1 MSTTAPTTDTPPT
14 LADTPPTLEQQDGLS
29 LDQLRGGLQGFSE
42 RWLPR
47 VDELHGFFERWDQAW
62 NTHDLDLLGTL
73 VTEDILCD
81 DPAMFGQTVESREE
95 FLAFLE
101 DLFRAFPDVRFQ
113 ATGDLYLALGGGGI
127 ALPWRM
133 TGSFTGE
140 LRTWSKN
147 REAQPHTTQP
157 TGKTFDLEGVDLY
170 EFRDGL
176 LTNYS
181 IVYDLLGFSAQIG
194 LMG

>member
-1 MSTTAPTTDTPPT
+1 MATAQSTGDQ
-14 LADTPPTLEQQDGLS
+14 DVSVLEELEAGLS
-29 LDQLRGGLQGFSE
+29 GFSE

-47 VDELHGFFERWDQAW
+47 ADELHNFFERWDQAW

-73 VTEDILCD
+73 VTDDILCD
-81 DPAMFGQTVESREE
+81 DPAMFGQRVESREE

-113 ATGDLYLALGGGGI
+113 ATGELYLALEGGGI

-157 TGKTFDLEGVDLY
+157 TGKTFDLEGVDIY
-170 EFRDGL
+170 QFRDGL
-176 LTNYS
+176 LANYS
-181 IVYDLLGFSAQIG
+181 IVYDLLGFSAQVG

>member
-1 MSTTAPTTDTPPT
+1 MSTTAPPTDTPPT
-14 LADTPPTLEQQDGLS
+14 LADTPPTPEQQDSLS
-29 LDQLRGGLQGFSE
+29 LERLRGGLQGFSE

-47 VDELHGFFERWDQAW
+47 ADELHSFFERWDQAW
-62 NTHDLDLLGTL
+62 NTQDLDLLGTL

-81 DPAMFGQTVESREE
+81 DPAMFGQRVESREE

-101 DLFRAFPDVRFQ
+101 DLFCAFPDVRFQ
-113 ATGDLYLALGGGGI
+113 ATGDLYLALEGGGI

-170 EFRDGL
+170 QFRDGL
-176 LTNYS
+176 LADYS
-181 IVYDLLGFSAQIG
+181 IVYDLLGFSAQVG

>member
-1 MSTTAPTTDTPPT
+1 MATAQSTSDQ
-14 LADTPPTLEQQDGLS
+14 DVSVLEELERGL
-29 LDQLRGGLQGFSE
+29 DGFSE
-42 RWLPR
+42 RWLADAP
-47 VDELHGFFERWDQAW
+47 ELDAFFRSWDQAW
-62 NTHDLDLLGTL
+62 NTHDIDLVGTL

-113 ATGDLYLALGGGGI
+113 ATGDLYLALDGGGI

-140 LRTWSKN
+140 LRNWSKN

-170 EFRDGL
+170 QFRDGL
-176 LTNYS
+176 LADYS
-181 IVYDLLGFSAQIG
+181 IVYDLLGFSAQVG
-194 LMG
+194 LLG